1 MEITAVEQNKEKW
14 MKRNQD
20 SLRYFLDNIKYTSI
34 HLIEVPE
41 GEDREKGPKKI
52 FEEIITKNV
61 PNRGKE
67 TLKSRKYKES
77 YTGTVI

>member
-1 MEITAVEQNKEKW
+1 MGEVTAQGRGLAS
-14 MKRNQD
+14 M
-20 SLRYFLDNIKYTSI
+20 
-34 HLIEVPE
+34 
-41 GEDREKGPKKI
+41 GDREKGPKKI